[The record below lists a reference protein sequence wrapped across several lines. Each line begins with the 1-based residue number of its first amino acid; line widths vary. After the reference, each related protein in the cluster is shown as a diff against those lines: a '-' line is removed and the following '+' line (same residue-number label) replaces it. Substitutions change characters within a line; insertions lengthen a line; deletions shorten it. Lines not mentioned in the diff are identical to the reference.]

1 MRQFI
6 ESCLIGKTMEL
17 RFGRRLCDIM
27 DRTRL
32 NSTASGRVSIQS
44 VSHADSVAKV
54 FYSKI
59 KKEIAL
65 QRDLPDRVLR
75 VLDLPVMEVTSGC
88 S

>member
-17 RFGRRLCDIM
+17 RFGRRLYDIM

-59 KKEIAL
+59 KEIPL

-75 VLDLPVMEVTSGC
+75 VLDLPVIEVTSGC